1 MSTTPIRVA
10 IVDDQ
15 KLFRGGL
22 NMILSEDPLI
32 QVVFEAGNGKQFLQ
46 RLAFEPVEVVILD
59 VEMPVM
65 DGIETL
71 KILNQQ
77 YPDIKVL
84 MLTMHDS
91 DRLINHL
98 MQLGACGFL
107 LKNEDPEVV
116 RSAISRV
123 ASEGVFFRDYVS
135 RALLKGSKQGQRK
148 QTFSVE
154 AKLTER
160 EEEVLKLLCKEFTSK
175 EIAEKLFISY
185 RTVEGH
191 RRSMQEKTGARN
203 IVGLVLYAV
212 ERGIV

>member
-1 MSTTPIRVA
+1 MKNSPTRVA

-22 NMILSEDPLI
+22 KMILSEDPSI
-32 QVVFEAGNGKQFLQ
+32 SVVFEAGNGKQFFE
-46 RLAFEPVEVVILD
+46 RFAFEPVNVVILD
-59 VEMPVM
+59 VEMPIM

-71 KILNQQ
+71 KRLQQ
-77 YPDIKVL
+77 QHPDVKVL

-98 MQLGACGFL
+98 MQCGASGFL
-107 LKNEDPEVV
+107 LKDEDPEVV
-116 RSAISRV
+116 RTAVNRV

-135 RALLKGSKQGQRK
+135 RALLKRSKQNNRNQQER
-148 QTFSVE
+148 FSS
-154 AKLTER
+154 KLSDR
-160 EEEVLKLLCKEFTSK
+160 ETEVLQLLCQEYTSK
-175 EIAEKLFISY
+175 EIAEKLYISY

-212 ERGIV
+212 ERGLV

>member
-1 MSTTPIRVA
+1 MEQTTIRTA

-22 NMILSEDPLI
+22 KMILAEDPCI
-32 QVVFEAGNGKQFLQ
+32 DVVFEAGNGRQFLE
-46 RLAFEPVEVVILD
+46 RLKFEPVEVVILD
-59 VEMPVM
+59 VEMPEM

-71 KILNQQ
+71 KVLHQQ
-77 YPDIKVL
+77 YPDVKVI

-107 LKNEDPEVV
+107 LKDEDPEIV
-116 RSAISRV
+116 RTAVNRV
-123 ASEGVFFRDYVS
+123 AAEGVFFRDYVS
-135 RALLKGSKQGQRK
+135 RAILKGSKQRK
-148 QTFSVE
+148 RRQDDSYR
-154 AKLTER
+154 AKLSDR
-160 EEEVLKLLCKEFTSK
+160 ELEVLRLLCQEFTSK
-175 EIAEKLFISY
+175 EVAEKLFISY

>member
-1 MSTTPIRVA
+1 MENSPIRVA

-22 NMILSEDPLI
+22 KMILSEDPSI
-32 QVVFEAGNGKQFLQ
+32 DVVFEAGDGKQFFE
-46 RLAFEPVEVVILD
+46 RLAFEPVSVVILD

-71 KILNQQ
+71 KRLQQ
-77 YPDIKVL
+77 QDPEIKVI

-91 DRLINHL
+91 DRLISHL
-98 MQLGACGFL
+98 MQCGASGFL
-107 LKNEDPEVV
+107 LKDEEPEVV
-116 RSAISRV
+116 RTAVSRV

-135 RALLKGSKQGQRK
+135 RALLKRSKQNNRNRNEDYA
-148 QTFSVE
+148 S
-154 AKLTER
+154 KLSER
-160 EEEVLKLLCKEFTSK
+160 ETEVLQLLCQEYTSK
-175 EIAEKLFISY
+175 EIADKLYISY